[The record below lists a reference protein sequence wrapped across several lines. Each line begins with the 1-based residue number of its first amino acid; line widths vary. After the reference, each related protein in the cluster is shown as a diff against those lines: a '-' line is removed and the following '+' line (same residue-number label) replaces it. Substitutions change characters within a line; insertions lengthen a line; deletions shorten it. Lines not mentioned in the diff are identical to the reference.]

1 MERIIF
7 ITIIASAS
15 IYVIVRVYR
24 KIKVIINLSKGKK
37 MGDSCCGCSSC
48 SMSDRCEKSEP

>member
-7 ITIIASAS
+7 IAIIVSAS

-24 KIKVIINLSKGKK
+24 KIKVIVNLSKGE
-37 MGDSCCGCSSC
+37 MRGSCCECGSC
-48 SMSDRCEKSEP
+48 PMSDRCEEKK